1 MKTSLKRFAAF
12 FAPIFG
18 KPNIPVVVGSD
29 GEVCPKKIAPDLAE
43 RHGATGVVMK
53 KQNGNL
59 PETGLSAVVVM
70 KKVKMRLAFSVSVR
84 RRKQRVEVG

>member
-1 MKTSLKRFAAF
+1 MKTSLKRFAAS

-43 RHGATGVVMK
+43 RHGAT
-53 KQNGNL
+53 
-59 PETGLSAVVVM
+59 VVVM